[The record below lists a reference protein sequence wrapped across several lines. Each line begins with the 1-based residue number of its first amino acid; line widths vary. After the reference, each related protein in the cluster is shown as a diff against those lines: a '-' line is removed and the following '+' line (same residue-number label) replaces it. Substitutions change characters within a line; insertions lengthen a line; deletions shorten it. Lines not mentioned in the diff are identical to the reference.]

1 MPITHTKRDKRLFG
15 LAELLAA
22 ELNKSKGDVQ
32 PEDILSFMQCHVPIS
47 EEESSEEYDEMMKDR
62 WEKPAGRGSSAIA
75 RLRKSLGFVDGDSI
89 ISVIEKA
96 AEFAEKPIHNICVD
110 PEGDF
115 GCAIGHGFIAFEGF
129 HDVARTPLT
138 GKIRAIVKMSE
149 DDMVWMI
156 EALAKELPEGL
167 RIAACAAIENLE

>member
-1 MPITHTKRDKRLFG
+1 MPIKHTKRDRRLFG

-32 PEDILSFMQCHVPIS
+32 PEDIVGFMQCNVPMTN
-47 EEESSEEYDEMMKDR
+47 EEADEDFEEAKCEAMR
-62 WEKPAGRGSSAIA
+62 HPTPGRVALQ
-75 RLRKSLGFVDGDSI
+75 RLRTALGFVPGDSL
-89 ISVIEKA
+89 ISIMEKA
-96 AEFAEKPIHNICVD
+96 AEVAEKPIVNIAVD

-115 GCAIGHGFIAFEGF
+115 GCAIGQGFIAFDGF
-129 HDVARTPLT
+129 HDVAVMPLT

-149 DDMVWMI
+149 DDMAWMI

-167 RIAACAAIENLE
+167 RIAACAAIEHLE